1 MPAKTL
7 TLAQLKDA
15 ARLRQCFQ
23 IWKHAQE
30 SAGLPSTQQ
39 YAAEQLGFGQSAL
52 SQYLRG
58 AIPLNMRVVMK
69 LASVFGCAPEDISP
83 TIAAE
88 ASRIAD
94 AAARHVSRM
103 TAEDVKTSPEPASA
117 ATPSE
122 ARPREFP
129 VISWAHAADWAADG
143 DWRQDE
149 PDDIWLAAPVDTSES
164 SFYLRILSESMFDPR
179 DAKSFGVGDLV
190 LVDAVREPRNGSFVV
205 VKLEESDEAVL
216 RQLVFEGSKQFLKL
230 LNPAWPDRVSPM
242 HPDVL
247 ICGVV
252 RAKVVHY

>member
-15 ARLRQCFQ
+15 SRLRQCFQ
-23 IWKHAQE
+23 VWKHAQE
-30 SAGLPSTQQ
+30 RAGLPSTQQ

-69 LASVFGCAPEDISP
+69 LAEVLRCAPEEISP

-88 ASRIAD
+88 AARISE
-94 AAARHVSRM
+94 AAARHMSR
-103 TAEDVKTSPEPASA
+103 TNAENADTEPEPVEVVL
-117 ATPSE
+117 PP
-122 ARPREFP
+122 RPREFP

-149 PDDIWLAAPVDTSES
+149 ADDIWLPAPVETSEH
-164 SFYLRILSESMFDPR
+164 SFYLRVPGESMFDPR
-179 DAKSFGVGDLV
+179 DAKSFEVGDLI
-190 LVDAVREPRNGSFVV
+190 LVDAVREPENGSFVV
-205 VKLEESDEAVL
+205 VKLGESDEAVL
-216 RQLVFEGSKQFLKL
+216 RKLVFEGSKRFLKI
-230 LNPAWPDRVSPM
+230 LNPAWPDRVAPLHHDS
-242 HPDVL
+242 L